1 MMSVING
8 IFIFLVLFLF
18 WRINQYSEQVYL
30 LRKEM
35 KELRESNKAFLDRL
49 AAESGDASPE
59 DAEGKAVGA

>member
-1 MMSVING
+1 MMNVITG

-35 KELRESNKAFLDRL
+35 KELRQSNKDFLDQL
-49 AAESGDASPE
+49 AEETRRDVPE
-59 DAEGKAVGA
+59 DTDDKAVGA

>member
-1 MMSVING
+1 MMNVLNG

-35 KELRESNKAFLDRL
+35 KEMRESNQEFLDRVMEIHPKEEQPDEE
-49 AAESGDASPE
+49 AVKDA
-59 DAEGKAVGA
+59 

>member
-35 KELRESNKAFLDRL
+35 KELRESNQAFLDSL
-49 AAESGDASPE
+49 TAEHEGE
-59 DAEGKAVGA
+59 DTDDKAVGA

>member
-1 MMSVING
+1 MMNVITG

-35 KELRESNKAFLDRL
+35 KELRQSNKDFLDQL
-49 AAESGDASPE
+49 AEESRRDVPE
-59 DAEGKAVGA
+59 DTDDKAVGA

>member
-35 KELRESNKAFLDRL
+35 KELRESNKEFLDRL
-49 AAESGDASPE
+49 AAEPGDASPE